1 MPVIGQSDLDG
12 SPIDTIVIW
21 TGLLSS
27 IPTGWQTC
35 DGTNGTPDLRDRFI
49 KNVED
54 EFSSPGSTGG
64 TTEETITL
72 AKLPAHTHLAGGSF
86 HNHQV
91 EITNTTSGG
100 GSNIY
105 LGGGDV
111 PPATLPSSSLTKTAD
126 PIQFQGGDQS
136 HTNMPAFFE
145 VIFIQRLT

>member
-21 TGLLSS
+21 TGLIAN
-27 IPTGWQTC
+27 IPSGWVIC
-35 DGTNGTPDLRDRFI
+35 DGNLGTPDLRDRFI
-49 KNVED
+49 KEVED

-72 AKLPAHTHLAGGSF
+72 AKLPLHTHLAGGSS

-91 EITNTTSGG
+91 ELTNTTSGG
-100 GSNIY
+100 GTNMY
-105 LGGGDV
+105 LGGGDI
-111 PPATLPSSSLTKTAD
+111 PPATLPNSSLTKTAD

-145 VIFIQRLT
+145 VIFIQRLA